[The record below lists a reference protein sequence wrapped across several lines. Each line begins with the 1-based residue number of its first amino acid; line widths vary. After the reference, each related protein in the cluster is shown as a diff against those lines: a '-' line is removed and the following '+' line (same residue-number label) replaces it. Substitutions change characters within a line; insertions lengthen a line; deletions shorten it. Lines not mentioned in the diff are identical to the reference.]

1 MRTLHAGV
9 LPAAAWLWVLLLL
22 TAPIA
27 LSRGALPVGTLAT
40 YKGASILC
48 HQKAERSFTVANAQM
63 PVCARCFGLY
73 LAGAVGALAAFVS
86 RGRGVPGARAVRLM
100 LAVAAVP
107 MLLSVGL
114 EWVGAIHG
122 SNESRFISALP
133 LGLVAGWL
141 LERTIEGDA
150 SMSGG
155 LDALSFRRT

>member
-1 MRTLHAGV
+1 MRTLPAGV
-9 LPAAAWLWVLLLL
+9 LPAAAWFWVLLLL

-40 YKGASILC
+40 YKAASILC
-48 HQKAERSFTVANAQM
+48 HQKAERSFAVANAQM

-86 RGRGVPGARAVRLM
+86 RRRGATGGRAVRLM

-114 EWVGAIHG
+114 EWVGAIQG

-150 SMSGG
+150 AMSGG
-155 LDALSFRRT
+155 LDAISFRRT